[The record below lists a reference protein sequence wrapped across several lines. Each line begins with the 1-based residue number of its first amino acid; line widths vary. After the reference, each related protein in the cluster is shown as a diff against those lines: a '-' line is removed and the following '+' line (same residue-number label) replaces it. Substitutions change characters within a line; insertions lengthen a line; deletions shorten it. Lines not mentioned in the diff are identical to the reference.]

1 MQSRD
6 VSRLFFLLVS
16 VAATLRSVGTL
27 RGQEKSLAPG
37 DINLEAS
44 RVYIFVDKTGFGH
57 QHAIE
62 GRLAE
67 GKLHIAGRSAGRMV
81 FDLQSFK
88 ADTNVARR
96 YLGLKGEFEK
106 KTQAEVT
113 SNMQGTDVLDV
124 AQFGTATFTIDSFQ
138 PTDERGKS
146 GKTQYRLDG
155 EFKLHGV
162 KHPLRFIAE
171 GIEDR
176 GFLHIKG
183 SFRMRQTD
191 YKITPFKK
199 ALGAVGVGD
208 VLTVHGDIW
217 IKQ

>member
-1 MQSRD
+1 MHLRD
-6 VSRLFFLLVS
+6 VFRRLFLLIA
-16 VAATLRSVGTL
+16 VAATLGPL
-27 RGQEKSLAPG
+27 RATCADPPHLAPG

-57 QHAIE
+57 QHAVE

-67 GKLHIAGRSAGRMV
+67 GKLRVAGRSAGRMV

-88 ADTNVARR
+88 ADTNVARH
-96 YLGLKGEFEK
+96 YVGLKGEFDK

-113 SNMQGTDVLDV
+113 SNMQGTVLDV
-124 AQFGTATFTIDSFQ
+124 AQFSTATFSIDSFQ
-138 PTDERGKS
+138 PVEERGKR
-146 GKTQYRLDG
+146 GKTQYRFDG

-162 KHPLRFIAE
+162 KHPLRFMAE

-183 SFRMRQTD
+183 SFRIRQTD

-199 ALGAVGVGD
+199 ALGAVGVAD

-217 IKQ
+217 VKQ